1 MAKKKR
7 KPGGD
12 SPKRPRRPR
21 RPPADL
27 PPELPDRRTLEGM
40 LRQFGFSLPGASRGD
55 TPLEQAQD
63 LMYQAFE
70 EGDERRRVELA
81 RQALA
86 LSPDCADAYVLLA
99 EHAPNRKEALALYEQ
114 GVAAGERALG
124 PEVFERDAGHFW
136 GLLETRPYMRARL
149 GLALQLWTAGR
160 RDEAVTHL
168 QDMLRLNPN
177 DNQGVRYTLASL
189 LLAQDRDDDLG
200 RLLEQYPDEGSAA
213 WAYTRALLEFR
224 RHGDTPESR
233 RLLKDVKKTNK
244 YVPDYL
250 TGREF
255 PPAEQPPYYSPG
267 DRSEAL
273 EYVGSFMAGWKA
285 TPGAVAWLRANEPA
299 KKGTGQAP
307 PAKGPQP
314 AAVKRLAKLTQ
325 GGDVWQADWR
335 ELPIWI
341 TGGAE
346 PARPWMLLI
355 NSLSDD
361 RVLAHQILAEPPSAE
376 QLWDTL
382 AATMKKPLA
391 GEPHRPAELHVRPDG
406 RWETLRPSLAEAGV
420 ALMEHDSLALLD
432 DMVRELGEHLAGG
445 PQLPGLLDGAGVTP
459 EMARRFYE
467 AAAHFFRQ
475 APWKKV
481 GYESAIRVEC
491 DRFEGGPWYAVLMG
505 QSGLTAGL
513 ALYDDL
519 DLLQRMWAQEA
530 DDEANARATVAT
542 TVTFGEASETAVAD
556 VDAAKRHGWEVARP
570 DAYPSVFHKD
580 RGTATRPPRAWELEL
595 MEACLRAVP
604 EFVNRRKQDDPTRE
618 EMTVTTALGERR
630 LALSWVADDE

>member
-189 LLAQDRDDDLG
+189 
-200 RLLEQYPDEGSAA
+200 
-213 WAYTRALLEFR
+213 
-224 RHGDTPESR
+224 
-233 RLLKDVKKTNK
+233 
-244 YVPDYL
+244 
-250 TGREF
+250 
-255 PPAEQPPYYSPG
+255 
-267 DRSEAL
+267 
-273 EYVGSFMAGWKA
+273 
-285 TPGAVAWLRANEPA
+285 
-299 KKGTGQAP
+299 
-307 PAKGPQP
+307 
-314 AAVKRLAKLTQ
+314 
-325 GGDVWQADWR
+325 
-335 ELPIWI
+335 
-341 TGGAE
+341 
-346 PARPWMLLI
+346 
-355 NSLSDD
+355 
-361 RVLAHQILAEPPSAE
+361 
-376 QLWDTL
+376 
-382 AATMKKPLA
+382 
-391 GEPHRPAELHVRPDG
+391 
-406 RWETLRPSLAEAGV
+406 
-420 ALMEHDSLALLD
+420 
-432 DMVRELGEHLAGG
+432 
-445 PQLPGLLDGAGVTP
+445 
-459 EMARRFYE
+459 
-467 AAAHFFRQ
+467 
-475 APWKKV
+475 
-481 GYESAIRVEC
+481 
-491 DRFEGGPWYAVLMG
+491 
-505 QSGLTAGL
+505 
-513 ALYDDL
+513 
-519 DLLQRMWAQEA
+519 
-530 DDEANARATVAT
+530 
-542 TVTFGEASETAVAD
+542 
-556 VDAAKRHGWEVARP
+556 
-570 DAYPSVFHKD
+570 
-580 RGTATRPPRAWELEL
+580 
-595 MEACLRAVP
+595 
-604 EFVNRRKQDDPTRE
+604 
-618 EMTVTTALGERR
+618 
-630 LALSWVADDE
+630 